1 MQTVLYVSPM
11 ELGNE
16 VQVREIHKRFPVAAL
31 DRGAGVE
38 RLVAFI
44 GSGFYA
50 LELTVADSEGD
61 FQEQFHRF
69 LGTPEVASFFQELSA
84 HVTDLPTNIEETAD
98 MPLAAPMLLWER
110 QAPAQD

>member
-11 ELGNE
+11 TLGEE
-16 VQVREIHKRFPVAAL
+16 VQVRQIHERFPVAAL
-31 DRGAGVE
+31 ARGVGLE

-50 LELTVADSEGD
+50 LEITVAEGD

-69 LGTPEVASFFQELSA
+69 LATPEVADFFAELSGHVA
-84 HVTDLPTNIEETAD
+84 HLPLTAEGTAD
-98 MPLAAPMLLWER
+98 MPLATPLLRWQR
-110 QAPAQD
+110 GDDA